1 RRAHPPGRPHRRVD
15 DPGRRRRRLRRPRRH
30 HGRVPVGRP
39 AGRARGR
46 AAGAGLGLRARHA
59 GGGGRPGQLARRDRR
74 PHHRRPAGRRP
85 PCHRRHHD
93 GARAGGR
100 GAGRRARPAP
110 LAPLR
115 ARLHHRLPAALPGRF
130 DRGPPV
136 RPAVGT
142 MNGAGTGPGDA
153 RSTDG
158 PPVAVVGFLGDECFG
173 RAAAAALRTADVV
186 IGIGRLLDALPA
198 DVAAKR
204 LEVPGPL
211 TDTLDV
217 TAERRA
223 QGDRVCLLASGDP
236 GFFGI
241 VRVAAARF
249 GAGALEIHPAPS
261 SVAVAFARA
270 GVHWDD
276 AAVVSAHGRPLAAA
290 VEAVLPHPKAAVPT
304 APDQPPEALGRALL
318 EAGCGPRRVTVCA
331 ELGHAGEVVTTTDLA
346 GLAAGSFPPL
356 AVVVLEA
363 PGPLDAVHPAD
374 RRPGPTLAWGLPD
387 DRYAHRAGMITKA
400 EVRAVALGKLT
411 LPGAGVLWDIG
422 AGSGS
427 VALECARLAPGLR
440 VFAVER
446 RPDDAA
452 RLR

>member
-1 RRAHPPGRPHRRVD
+1 
-15 DPGRRRRRLRRPRRH
+15 
-30 HGRVPVGRP
+30 
-39 AGRARGR
+39 
-46 AAGAGLGLRARHA
+46 
-59 GGGGRPGQLARRDRR
+59 
-74 PHHRRPAGRRP
+74 
-85 PCHRRHHD
+85 
-93 GARAGGR
+93 
-100 GAGRRARPAP
+100 
-110 LAPLR
+110 
-115 ARLHHRLPAALPGRF
+115 
-130 DRGPPV
+130 
-136 RPAVGT
+136 

-198 DVAAKR
+198 DVGAKR

-211 TDTLDV
+211 ADTLDL

-236 GFFGI
+236 GFFGV

-261 SVAVAFARA
+261 SVALAFARA

-276 AAVVSAHGRPLAAA
+276 AVVVSAHGRPLAAA
-290 VEAVLPHPKAAVPT
+290 VEAVLPQPKAAVLT
-304 APDQPPEALGRALL
+304 APDQPPEALGRALVD
-318 EAGCGPRRVTVCA
+318 AGCGPRRVTVCA
-331 ELGHAGEVVTTTDLA
+331 ELGHAGEAVTRTDLA

-452 RLR
+452 RLRENARGTGVVVVEGEAPGILTDLPDPDRVFLGGGGLDVLESVMDRLRSGGVVVATYAALDRAAAAATRLGQVVQVAVSRGVPLGGSGALRLAAENPVFVCWGPAPA